1 MHAHAHT
8 HNHNLCVPSHTYMHV
23 YRTLLTVLEFSVP
36 VLIELKINSE
46 NVPGQNKS
54 EGKGLIIFYWGSLV
68 TITLPHWWSDCWTNI
83 RREEAIHLT
92 SVKRENSNYAAG
104 SRQWWWLEPAR
115 KKILERREEMGTVSG
130 SQTPV
135 ATITYCSFL
144 TEDQEG
150 YVFFLPNGALKN

>member
-54 EGKGLIIFYWGSLV
+54 EGKGLIIFY
-68 TITLPHWWSDCWTNI
+68 
-83 RREEAIHLT
+83 
-92 SVKRENSNYAAG
+92 
-104 SRQWWWLEPAR
+104 
-115 KKILERREEMGTVSG
+115 
-130 SQTPV
+130 
-135 ATITYCSFL
+135 
-144 TEDQEG
+144 
-150 YVFFLPNGALKN
+150 